1 MPPTSAPQQPPSS
14 AKDDPLVLIV
24 DDDGGMREAVV
35 DLLRSVGIES
45 RAFGSTAELLAAA
58 VPDRPGCLI
67 LDVRLPGLGGLEFQ
81 TRLESLGIALPIVFM
96 TGFADVPM
104 SVRAMKAG
112 AMDFLIKPFRDQDM
126 LDAVEAAILR
136 DRARRRER
144 TAALTVETQAAT
156 LTPREREV
164 MAAVVKGRLNK
175 QIAGDLGIS
184 EVTVKL
190 HRGKVMRKM
199 QVRSVADLVRKA
211 EMLNPEE

>member
-1 MPPTSAPQQPPSS
+1 MPQSPAPPPVT
-14 AKDDPLVLIV
+14 DDPLVLVV
-24 DDDGGMREAVV
+24 DDDAGMREAVV

-45 RAFGSTAELLAAA
+45 LAFGSTAELLAAA

-81 TRLESLGIALPIVFM
+81 TRLDSLGIALPIVFM

-126 LDAVEAAILR
+126 LDAVEAAIARDRSRRR
-136 DRARRRER
+136 DRA
-144 TAALTVETQAAT
+144 AAMTVESLAAT

-164 MAAVVKGRLNK
+164 MAEVVKGRLNK

-211 EMLNPEE
+211 EVLDPEE

>member
-1 MPPTSAPQQPPSS
+1 MPPPPVPQTP
-14 AKDDPLVLIV
+14 KDDPLVLVV
-24 DDDGGMREAVV
+24 DDDAGMREAVV

-45 RAFGSTAELLAAA
+45 LAFGSTAELLAAA

-81 TRLESLGIALPIVFM
+81 TRLDSLGIALPIIFM

-126 LDAVEAAILR
+126 LDAVEAAIARDRTRRR
-136 DRARRRER
+136 DRA
-144 TAALTVETQAAT
+144 AAMTVESLAAT

-164 MAAVVKGRLNK
+164 MAEVVKGRLNK

-211 EMLNPEE
+211 EVLDPEE